1 MKEKETSD
9 NRQKMTRDEFMS
21 ALAERAVSAKTRH
34 LNATSAIAY
43 SLVQFGIAPEDLQP
57 YVEKTL
63 NKVAK
68 EVDGLT
74 IRSEASDME
83 GRIDEVDALLRS
95 VDNILHSQLHTLAQ
109 KGGAR

>member
-34 LNATSAIAY
+34 LNTTNAIAY
-43 SLVQFGIAPEDLQP
+43 SLAQFGIAPEELQP
-57 YVEKTL
+57 YVEKAL

-68 EVDGLT
+68 EADGLT
-74 IRSEASDME
+74 IRSEISDME
-83 GRIDEVDALLRS
+83 SRIKGVDALLRS
-95 VDNILHSQLHTLAQ
+95 VDNILHSQLHTLTQ
-109 KGGAR
+109 KGGHQ